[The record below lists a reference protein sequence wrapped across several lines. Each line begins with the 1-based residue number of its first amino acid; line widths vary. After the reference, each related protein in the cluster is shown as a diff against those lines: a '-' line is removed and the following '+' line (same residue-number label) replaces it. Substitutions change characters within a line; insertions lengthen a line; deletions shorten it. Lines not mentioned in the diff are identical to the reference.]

1 MWTSYILTHVRF
13 FFFCVLGLRT
23 NQKKRLKAIWRKLR
37 QRFIMGK
44 RFLLAS
50 IEFTNSLFTRSKTS
64 HQRFWSMIGWKST
77 LLTEA
82 RSIHNSGRWLRRCCS
97 MILLRFVFGLRKV
110 LNDYSVEQ
118 ERVGATLRITTLFPK
133 LQRFYHRK
141 KLDETTLL
149 WDTVTP
155 K

>member
-1 MWTSYILTHVRF
+1 
-13 FFFCVLGLRT
+13 
-23 NQKKRLKAIWRKLR
+23 
-37 QRFIMGK
+37 
-44 RFLLAS
+44 
-50 IEFTNSLFTRSKTS
+50 
-64 HQRFWSMIGWKST
+64 
-77 LLTEA
+77 
-82 RSIHNSGRWLRRCCS
+82 